1 MKLILNWCPCIPH
14 RHYVCILGFLGLT
27 ISYIMRFCLSMALT
41 EMVQR
46 PKHKID
52 PDACATR
59 EPPDEKLP
67 KEKEFK
73 WSGEEQGRVNAAFF
87 WGYTIT
93 LIPGGLTSEK
103 LGAKITLEI
112 FIGITSILC
121 FITPIIARTLE
132 VWGMIVLRFCMGL
145 AQGFVYASLHDVVAA
160 WVPKFER
167 GLWGSVVFS
176 GAHSGNA
183 LNSLLSALLIGWTGR
198 WDIVFYVW
206 GIFGLVWTVLYGFTT
221 YAFPNAHPNMKPK
234 EKEILDAYLAEIQK
248 KETTTYTPWKEIFKS
263 NPVWAI
269 NICMFGHSWALFMT
283 VTSLPLYFSSVM
295 RFNIKKNGYA
305 NAGLYIAMWIICI
318 LSGYFVDFLEKRNYL
333 STIWSRKIFTTVA
346 SVGPSLGLV
355 GAGYAGC
362 SALWS
367 QVSFITGMATMG
379 FFYPSLKIN
388 PIDLAPSYAATIGA
402 MMHTTGALAGDIAP
416 YVTGAMTPNSTL
428 AEWRLVFWV
437 SFVIMS
443 LTNIYY
449 LLFAKADIQPWNSAK
464 KPEPAGDK

>member
-1 MKLILNWCPCIPH
+1 MPLVINCCPCIPH
-14 RHYVCILGFLGLT
+14 RFYISILCFLGLT

-41 EMVQR
+41 EMVEL
-46 PKHKID
+46 PKHKVD
-52 PDACATR
+52 PNACPTR
-59 EPPDEKLP
+59 EPPEENLP

-73 WSGEEQGRVNAAFF
+73 WTGEEQGRINTAFF

-93 LIPGGLTSEK
+93 LIPGGVITEK
-103 LGAKITLEI
+103 VGAKITLLVST
-112 FIGITSILC
+112 GATSVLSI
-121 FITPIIARTLE
+121 ITPAVTRYIG
-132 VWGMIVLRFCMGL
+132 VWGLTVVRLGMGL
-145 AQGFVYASLHDVVAA
+145 AQGFMYASLHDVVAA
-160 WVPKFER
+160 WVPKQER
-167 GLWGSVVFS
+167 GLWGTVVFS
-176 GAHSGNA
+176 GAQAGNA
-183 LNSLLSALLIGWTGR
+183 LNFLFSALLISWTGR
-198 WDIVFYVW
+198 WDVVFYFW
-206 GIFGLVWTVLYGFTT
+206 GIVGFCWTVVYTLTT
-221 YAFPNAHPNMKPK
+221 YSFPKAHPNMKPK
-234 EKEILDAYLAEIQK
+234 EKEILDAYLAEVEK
-248 KETTTYTPWKEIFKS
+248 KETTTYTPWKQIFSS
-263 NPVWAI
+263 NPLWAI
-269 NICMFGHSWALFMT
+269 NLAMFGHNWALFIV
-283 VTSLPLYFSSVM
+283 VTSLPKYVSSVL

-305 NAGLYIAMWIICI
+305 NAGLYIAMWLVSI
-318 LSGYFVDFLEKRNYL
+318 LSGYLVDFLEKKKCL
-333 STIWSRKIFTTVA
+333 TTLWSRKLFTTIA

-388 PIDLAPSYAATIGA
+388 PIDLAPNYAATIGA
-402 MMHTTGALAGDIAP
+402 IMHTVGAIAGDIAP